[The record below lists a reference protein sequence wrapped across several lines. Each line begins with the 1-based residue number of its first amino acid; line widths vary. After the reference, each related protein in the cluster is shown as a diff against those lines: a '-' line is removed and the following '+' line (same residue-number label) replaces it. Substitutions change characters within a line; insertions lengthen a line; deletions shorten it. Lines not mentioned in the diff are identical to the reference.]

1 MLGRVALTTDQIIA
15 RLHDEADH
23 CYEWSN
29 GPGAEYA
36 VHRHAYRKILYV
48 TAGSITFTPAGREA
62 MELHPGDRLDLP
74 PGLDHGARVGPAGV
88 TCWEGQ
94 AKAR

>member
-1 MLGRVALTTDQIIA
+1 MLEPMALTTEQIVA
-15 RLHDEADH
+15 RLHEEADH

-36 VHRHAYRKILYV
+36 VHQHPYRKILYV
-48 TAGSITFTPAGREA
+48 TAGSITFTPAGRPPVE
-62 MELHPGDRLDLP
+62 MHPGDRLELP
-74 PGLDHGARVGPAGV
+74 PGLAHGAFVGPSGV

-94 AKAR
+94 APTR